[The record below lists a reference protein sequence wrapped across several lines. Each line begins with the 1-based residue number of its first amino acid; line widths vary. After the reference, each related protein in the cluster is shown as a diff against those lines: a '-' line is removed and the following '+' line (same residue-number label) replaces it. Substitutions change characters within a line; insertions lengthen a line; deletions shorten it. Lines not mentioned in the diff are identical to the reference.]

1 MAKSTGKLKYYLAL
15 STTSVFDTSSVYV
28 NKSAVLNINGNANL
42 QYKTIGATY
51 SDNSGLL
58 PTEANL
64 LPGPSAS
71 LGKAYL
77 YIRNLGPTAAS
88 PVRVSSSQL
97 SGSTSLYD
105 SNQFADIAVGEFA
118 FFPVVVG
125 PSSSNIFVRS
135 GYEVGVT
142 TYAGSTYNEIEY
154 MIAYTTP
161 NIDGPKY

>member
-1 MAKSTGKLKYYLAL
+1 MAKSTGKLKYDLAL
-15 STTSVFDTSSVYV
+15 SSTSVFDTSSVYV

-77 YIRNLGPTAAS
+77 YIRNLGPTKAS
-88 PVRVSSSQL
+88 PVRVSTSQA

>member
-1 MAKSTGKLKYYLAL
+1 MAKSTGKLKYDLAL
-15 STTSVFDTSSVYV
+15 SSTSVFDTSSVYV

-77 YIRNLGPTAAS
+77 YIRNLGPTKAS
-88 PVRVSSSQL
+88 PVRVSTSQA
-97 SGSTSLYD
+97 SGPTSLYD

-142 TYAGSTYNEIEY
+142 SYAGATYNEIEY

-161 NIDGPKY
+161 NIEGPKY